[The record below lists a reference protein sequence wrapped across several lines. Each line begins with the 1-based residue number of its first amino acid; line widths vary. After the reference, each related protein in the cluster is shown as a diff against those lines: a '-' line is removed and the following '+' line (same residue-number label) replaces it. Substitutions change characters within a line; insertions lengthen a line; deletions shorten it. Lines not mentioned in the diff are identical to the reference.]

1 MRWFVLFTHTAFLPG
16 NPAGQLLRAADCSL
30 GGSGLQ
36 AARPPTAD
44 DHPGPEQD
52 SGRVC
57 PADALRCQRR
67 RRKPKGIHHSRG
79 IYSLLRCLFF
89 NFSLWGILLLTVL
102 LSFINVTQTLNL
114 TFWPH
119 CRNWYLTDDHVW
131 YESHSW
137 GTPHHRLTHT
147 HTHFFQTCAAES
159 RAFQGEQTFG
169 EWRHG
174 DWLCRL

>member
-52 SGRVC
+52 SGWVC

-67 RRKPKGIHHSRG
+67 RRKPKGINHSRG
-79 IYSLLRCLFF
+79 TYSLLRCLFF

-102 LSFINVTQTLNL
+102 LSFINMTQTLNL
-114 TFWPH
+114 TTFQPH
-119 CRNWYLTDDHVW
+119 YRNWYLTDDHIW
-131 YESHSW
+131 YELTSFKSHSW
-137 GTPHHRLTHT
+137 GTPHHRLHTYTHT
-147 HTHFFQTCAAES
+147 FFPDQCRWIKSFS
-159 RAFQGEQTFG
+159 RRANIWGM
-169 EWRHG
+169 
-174 DWLCRL
+174 

>member
-30 GGSGLQ
+30 GGFGLQ

-67 RRKPKGIHHSRG
+67 RRKPKGINHSRG

-89 NFSLWGILLLTVL
+89 NFSLGGILLLTVL
-102 LSFINVTQTLNL
+102 LSFINMTQTLNL
-114 TFWPH
+114 TTFRLH
-119 CRNWYLTDDHVW
+119 CRNSYLTDDHIW
-131 YESHSW
+131 YELKSFKSHSW
-137 GTPHHRLTHT
+137 RTPHHRLQAYTHT
-147 HTHFFQTCAAES
+147 FFSRPVPLNS
-159 RAFQGEQTFG
+159 RAFQGE
-169 EWRHG
+169 
-174 DWLCRL
+174 